1 MSRISP
7 GLVIL
12 AIALIGSLAFAAY
25 AVTVRDT
32 SQIPLFASGGVA
44 LGLVFGA
51 LALYLLRATWRAGL
65 EDRGARALGLAV
77 GGGIAAIIS
86 FGCIAG
92 SVILFL
98 VFQSPA

>member
-1 MSRISP
+1 MRRISP

-44 LGLVFGA
+44 LGIVFSA
-51 LALYLLRATWRAGL
+51 LALYLLRATWRAGV
-65 EDRGARALGLAV
+65 EERGGRALGLAV
-77 GGGIAAIIS
+77 AGGIAAIIGFS
-86 FGCIAG
+86 CIAG
-92 SVILFL
+92 AVILFL
-98 VFQSPA
+98 LSQPVA

>member
-1 MSRISP
+1 VRRVSP

-12 AIALIGSLAFAAY
+12 AIALFGSLAFAAY
-25 AVTVRDT
+25 AITVRDA

-44 LGLVFGA
+44 LGIVFGA
-51 LALYLLRATWRAGL
+51 LALYLLRATWKAGVD
-65 EDRGARALGLAV
+65 DRGARALGLAV
-77 GGGIAAIIS
+77 GGGIAAIIG

-98 VFQSPA
+98 LSRPID

>member
-1 MSRISP
+1 MRRVSP

-44 LGLVFGA
+44 LGIVFTA
-51 LALYLLRATWRAGL
+51 LALYLLRSTWRAGVQ
-65 EDRGARALGLAV
+65 ERGGRALGLAV
-77 GGGIAAIIS
+77 AGGIAAIIGFS
-86 FGCIAG
+86 CIAG

-98 VFQSPA
+98 VSQPVG